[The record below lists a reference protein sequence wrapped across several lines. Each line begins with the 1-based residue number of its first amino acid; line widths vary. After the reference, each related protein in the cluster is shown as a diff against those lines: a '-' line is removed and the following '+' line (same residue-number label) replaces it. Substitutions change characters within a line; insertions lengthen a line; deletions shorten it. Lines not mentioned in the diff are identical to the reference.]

1 MSTSAEFPPPTL
13 GDHPERPDG
22 ARGPDAPFPWW
33 LGVVGLLCAL
43 AVTALASIIVIGLAR
58 AAGVDVPVDA
68 DSYPPGVT
76 IAITFL
82 QDFAFL
88 AVPFVLAVTVTGKLS
103 RGTFGLR
110 RPPSLGAAA
119 GIIAGTYVGFLVL
132 TAIWTQLLDITQQQQ
147 TLDELGTQD
156 STASL
161 IAVAVLVC
169 VAAPIA
175 EETLFRG
182 LIFTSLRRINVV
194 VAVVV
199 TGLIFG
205 LVHYD
210 GSSASLGYV
219 FPLGCLGAALC
230 VIYYKTGS
238 LLPCILLH
246 ALNNSIAFG
255 SGVGWSWQIAPFVV
269 AVLAVQLLLMRWVL
283 GLRPGTGGRLLAARR
298 S

>member
-1 MSTSAEFPPPTL
+1 ML
-13 GDHPERPDG
+13 GDHPERPAG
-22 ARGPDAPFPWW
+22 ARGPDAPFPVW
-33 LGVVGLLCAL
+33 LGILGLVCAL
-43 AVTALASIIVIGLAR
+43 AVTALASVIVIGVAR

-82 QDFAFL
+82 QDAAFL
-88 AVPFVLAVTVTGKLS
+88 AVPFVLAVTVTGRLS
-103 RGTFGLR
+103 RATFGLR
-110 RPPSLGAAA
+110 RPPSLAAAA

-132 TAIWTQLLDITQQQQ
+132 TGIWTTVLGIDQPQQ
-147 TLDELGTQD
+147 TLDELGTKD
-156 STASL
+156 STGSL

-175 EETLFRG
+175 EEVLFRG

-199 TGLIFG
+199 TGAIFG
-205 LVHYD
+205 LVHFD
-210 GSSASLGYV
+210 GSSASVGYLL
-219 FPLGCLGAALC
+219 PLGCLGAALC

-238 LLPCILLH
+238 LLPCIALH

-269 AVLAVQLLLMRWVL
+269 AVLLVQLGLMRWVL
-283 GLRPGTGGRLLAARR
+283 SWRPGTGDRFLAGRAPRA
-298 S
+298 